1 MQQKLKDLF
10 FLQTLDKKRV
20 NMNIDSYF
28 TKQIDVRNIILG
40 QLDNANK
47 KVLVAVAWFTDTILF
62 KKLLELQNRGV
73 SVEIIITKHEFNSK
87 SRNNYTLIEKNG
99 FFAEIG
105 SDDQL
110 MHMKFCIIDYDTVI
124 SGSANWSDR
133 AFTVNNEEVT
143 IVSGN
148 QQRTN
153 DFVEEFDRLK
163 ELSGRIQKHQEA
175 LDISK
180 AFKYFKLIKAFL
192 DIGETTNIQPYIHE
206 LKLIKELTPITT
218 LLLSGKYDLA
228 FIKIE
233 KFERNYTQLVDVSAI
248 EKVQILSQIKLLS
261 YQIETLEIEKTEIE
275 AQIEQFNHRYI
286 IELNPLIAKILA
298 LKKKI
303 YEKLKKHGIVDDT
316 FEKIEEEFKQKNK
329 EYQEE
334 IKIDIPELNDK
345 DTADIKKMYR
355 ESVKLCHPDSP
366 SCIYEDKEEAA
377 KVFDELTNAVKTN
390 DIEKV
395 RYIWKE
401 LKLGNPVSDID
412 QFNEL
417 AHLRIKLAALKAKYN
432 YLFNELSII
441 QSSETYR
448 MILKIDDWT
457 EYFANQKSILKQ
469 EHETLTE
476 KYVNH
481 E

>member
-1 MQQKLKDLF
+1 
-10 FLQTLDKKRV
+10 
-20 NMNIDSYF
+20 MNIDSYF
-28 TKQIDVRNIILG
+28 TKQTDVRKIIIKH
-40 QLDNANK
+40 LDNASK
-47 KVLVAVAWFTDTILF
+47 KVFVAVAWFTDTILF
-62 KKLLELQNRGV
+62 SKLLELQDKGIT
-73 SVEIIITKHEFNSK
+73 VEIIITNHEFNRLDYS
-87 SRNNYTLIEKNG
+87 TIEKKGG
-99 FFAEIG
+99 FFAKIG

-124 SGSANWSDR
+124 SGSANWSNR

-148 QQRTN
+148 VQRTN

-163 ELSGRIQKHQEA
+163 ELSGKIQKYEEA

-180 AFKYFKLIKAFL
+180 AFKYFKLIKAFVDL
-192 DIGETTNIQPYIHE
+192 GETSNIQPYIHE
-206 LKLIKELTPITT
+206 LKSIKELTPITN
-218 LLLSGKYDLA
+218 LLLVGKYDLA
-228 FIKIE
+228 FIEIE
-233 KFERNYTQLVDVSAI
+233 KFEKSYTQLVDVSAI
-248 EKVQILSQIKLLS
+248 EKAQILTQIKLLS
-261 YQIETLEIEKTEIE
+261 YQIETLEIKKTEIE

-286 IELNPLIAKILA
+286 IELNPLISKILA

-329 EYQEE
+329 EYQAE
-334 IKIDIPELNDK
+334 IKIKIPELNDE

-355 ESVKLCHPDSP
+355 EAVKLCHPDSP

-377 KVFDELTNAVKTN
+377 RVFGELTNAFKVN

-395 RYIWKE
+395 RYIWNE
-401 LKLGNPVSDID
+401 LKHGNPVSDID
-412 QFNEL
+412 KYDEL
-417 AHLRIKLAALKAKYN
+417 EHLRVKLETLKAKYN
-432 YLFNELSII
+432 YLVNELSLI
-441 QSSETYR
+441 QSSEDYQR
-448 MILKIDDWT
+448 ILKIDDWDEFFET
-457 EYFANQKSILKQ
+457 QKTLLKQ
-469 EHETLTE
+469 EHESLTE

>member
-1 MQQKLKDLF
+1 
-10 FLQTLDKKRV
+10 
-20 NMNIDSYF
+20 MNIDSYF
-28 TKQIDVRNIILG
+28 TKQTDVRKIIIKH
-40 QLDNANK
+40 LDSATK
-47 KVLVAVAWFTDTILF
+47 KVFVAVAWFTDTILF
-62 KKLLELQNRGV
+62 DKLLELQNKGV
-73 SVEIIITKHEFNSK
+73 SVEIIITKHKFNSQ

-124 SGSANWSDR
+124 SGSANWSNR

-143 IVSGN
+143 IVTGN
-148 QQRTN
+148 LERTN

-163 ELSGRIQKHQEA
+163 ELSGKIQKYEEA

-180 AFKYFKLIKAFL
+180 AFKYFKLIKAFVDL
-192 DIGETTNIQPYIHE
+192 GETSNIQPYIHE
-206 LKLIKELTPITT
+206 LKSIKELTPITN
-218 LLLSGKYDLA
+218 LLLVGKYDLA
-228 FIKIE
+228 FIEIE
-233 KFERNYTQLVDVSAI
+233 KFEKSYTQLVDVTAI
-248 EKVQILSQIKLLS
+248 EKAQILSQIKLLS
-261 YQIETLEIEKTEIE
+261 YQIETLEIKKTEIE

-286 IELNPLIAKILA
+286 IELNPLISKILA

-329 EYQEE
+329 EYQAE
-334 IKIDIPELNDK
+334 IKIKIPELNDE
-345 DTADIKKMYR
+345 DSADIKKMYR
-355 ESVKLCHPDSP
+355 EAVKLCHPDSP

-377 KVFDELTNAVKTN
+377 KVFGELTNAFKVN

-395 RYIWKE
+395 RYIWNE
-401 LKLGNPVSDID
+401 LKHGNPVSDID
-412 QFNEL
+412 KYDEL
-417 AHLRIKLAALKAKYN
+417 EHLRVKLETLKAKYN
-432 YLFNELSII
+432 YLVNELSLI
-441 QSSETYR
+441 QSSEDYQR
-448 MILKIDDWT
+448 ILEIDDWDEFFET
-457 EYFANQKSILKQ
+457 QKTLLKQ
-469 EHETLTE
+469 EHESLTE

>member
-1 MQQKLKDLF
+1 
-10 FLQTLDKKRV
+10 
-20 NMNIDSYF
+20 MNINSYF
-28 TKQIDVRNIILG
+28 TKQTDVRKIILEH
-40 QLDNANK
+40 LENASR
-47 KVLVAVAWFTDTILF
+47 KVFVAVAWFTDTILF
-62 KKLLELQNRGV
+62 DKLLELQNKGI
-73 SVEIIITKHEFNSK
+73 SVELIITNHEFN
-87 SRNNYTLIEKNG
+87 RLHYYTIEKNG
-99 FFAEIG
+99 GFFVEIG

-110 MHMKFCIIDYDTVI
+110 MHMKFCIIDYDIVI
-124 SGSANWSDR
+124 SGSANWSNR

-163 ELSGRIQKHQEA
+163 ELSGKIQKHKEA

-180 AFKYFKLIKAFL
+180 AFKYFKLIKAFVDL
-192 DIGETTNIQPYIHE
+192 AETAKILPYIHE
-206 LKLIKELTPITT
+206 LKPIKELSPITT
-218 LLLSGKYDLA
+218 LLLAGKYDLA
-228 FIKIE
+228 FIEIDRFE
-233 KFERNYTQLVDVSAI
+233 KNYTQLVDVSAI
-248 EKVQILSQIKLLS
+248 EKSQILSQIKLFS

-286 IELNPLIAKILA
+286 IELNPFIAKILA

-334 IKIDIPELNDK
+334 IKIDIPELNDQ
-345 DTADIKKMYR
+345 DTADIKKMHR
-355 ESVKLCHPDSP
+355 EAVKLCHPDSP
-366 SCIYEDKEEAA
+366 SCIYTDKMEAA
-377 KVFDELTNAVKTN
+377 KVFGELTNAVKVN

-395 RYIWKE
+395 RYIWHE
-401 LKLGNPVSDID
+401 LKLGNPVSEID

-417 AHLRIKLAALKAKYN
+417 EHLRVKLETLKAKYN

-441 QSSETYR
+441 QSSEIYQ
-448 MILKIDDWT
+448 MILKIDDLT
-457 EYFANQKSILKQ
+457 VYFETQKILLKK
-469 EHETLTE
+469 EHESLTE
-476 KYVNH
+476 KYVSH

>member
-1 MQQKLKDLF
+1 
-10 FLQTLDKKRV
+10 
-20 NMNIDSYF
+20 MNIDSYF
-28 TKQIDVRNIILG
+28 TKQTDVRKIILEH
-40 QLDNANK
+40 LDDASK
-47 KVLVAVAWFTDTILF
+47 KVLVAVAWFTDTVLF
-62 KKLLELQNRGV
+62 KKLLELQDKGV
-73 SVEIIITKHEFNSK
+73 SVEIIITKHEFNSQ
-87 SRNNYTLIEKNG
+87 SRNNYRLIEKNG

-110 MHMKFCIIDYDTVI
+110 MHMKFCVIDYGTVI
-124 SGSANWSDR
+124 SGSANWSNR

-163 ELSGRIQKHQEA
+163 ELSGEIQKYEEA

-180 AFKYFKLIKAFL
+180 AFKYFKLIKAFVDL
-192 DIGETTNIQPYIHE
+192 GETSNIQPYIYE
-206 LKLIKELTPITT
+206 LKVIKELSPITN
-218 LLLSGKYDLA
+218 LLLAGKYDLA
-228 FIKIE
+228 FMEIE
-233 KFERNYTQLVDVSAI
+233 KFEKSYSQLVDVSAI
-248 EKVQILSQIKLLS
+248 EKAQILSQIKLLS

-286 IELNPLIAKILA
+286 IELNPLISKILA

-303 YEKLKKHGIVDDT
+303 YEKLKKHGIEDDT
-316 FEKIEEEFKQKNK
+316 FEKIEEEFNQKNK

-334 IKIDIPELNDK
+334 IKINIPELNHQ
-345 DTADIKKMYR
+345 DTEDIKKMHR
-355 ESVKLCHPDSP
+355 EAVKLCHPDSP
-366 SCIYEDKEEAA
+366 SCIYKDKVESA
-377 KVFDELTNAVKTN
+377 KVFGELTNAVKAN

-395 RYIWKE
+395 RYIWNE

-412 QFNEL
+412 QHNEL
-417 AHLRIKLAALKAKYN
+417 EHLRVKLETLKAKYN

-441 QSSETYR
+441 QSSETYQT
-448 MILKIDDWT
+448 ILKIDDWT
-457 EYFANQKSILKQ
+457 EYFENQKSLLKQ
-469 EHETLTE
+469 EHENLTK